1 MVALFKYCLI
11 VETEVL
17 HISTYK
23 TNKWETMFE
32 IMWWKFKN
40 KMLISTSGHELDFSW
55 VPLPTL

>member
-17 HISTYK
+17 RISTYK

-40 KMLISTSGHELDFSW
+40 KMLISTSGHELDFS
-55 VPLPTL
+55 

>member
-17 HISTYK
+17 RISTYK

-32 IMWWKFKN
+32 IM
-40 KMLISTSGHELDFSW
+40 
-55 VPLPTL
+55 